1 MKKVLKW
8 VGIIFGLLAGL
19 VVLAFGIVYAIT
31 EARLNKTYTIQVES
45 VSIPTDTAAI
55 ERGQRVAAVRLC
67 TDCHGANLA
76 GRVFLDNPMIGLIAT
91 TNLTSGKGGV
101 GGELSNADWVRAIR
115 HGVRPDGKPLL
126 IMPAG
131 EFYYLS
137 DTDLGE
143 VIAYIKS
150 LPPVDNEL
158 PTKKIGPLFRVAMM
172 LIDVVFIPAE
182 VIDHTAPRPIAPD
195 VGATVEYGKYLA
207 ITCTSCHGPGFSGG
221 PIPMAPPE
229 FPPALNLTPGG
240 ELQGWT
246 EEMFIN
252 TLRNGVTPS
261 GHQINN
267 LYMPWKLLG
276 QMTDDELKTVFLF
289 LRSLPVKEQGN
300 R

>member
-8 VGIIFGLLAGL
+8 IGIVLGLLVGL
-19 VVLAFGIVYAIT
+19 VVLAFGVVYVIT
-31 EARLNKTYTIQVES
+31 EARLNKTYTIQVEP
-45 VSIPTDTAAI
+45 VSIPTNAAAI
-55 ERGQRVAAVRLC
+55 ERGQHVAVIRLC
-67 TDCHGANLA
+67 IDCHGSNLA
-76 GRVFLDNPMIGLIAT
+76 GRVFLDNPVIGRIVT
-91 TNLTSGKGGV
+91 TNLTSGNGGV
-101 GGELSNADWVRAIR
+101 GSVLSDADWVQAIR

-131 EFYYLS
+131 EYYYLS
-137 DTDLGE
+137 DADLGA

-158 PTKKIGPLFRVAMM
+158 PAKEIGPLFRVAMTFM
-172 LIDVVFIPAE
+172 DVVFIPAE
-182 VIDHTAPRPIAPD
+182 VIDHTAPRPISPK

-207 ITCTSCHGPGFSGG
+207 LICTSCHGPGFSGG
-221 PIPMAPPE
+221 PIPMVPPE
-229 FPPALNLTPGG
+229 WPPALNLTPGG

-252 TLRNGVTPS
+252 TLRSGVTPS
-261 GHQINN
+261 GHQFNN

-276 QMTDDELKTVFLF
+276 QMTDDEFKAVFLF
-289 LRSLPVKEQGN
+289 LRSLPAREQGN